1 MAQIKSRKTTGRV
14 SAGSDQIIFNV
25 LAYIFLTIVA
35 LLAFLPFFMLV
46 INSFASEKSIITTGY
61 SIWPAEF
68 STAAYELVFL
78 MPLKILRAYGVT
90 IAVTSIGT

>member
-46 INSFASEKSIITTGY
+46 INSFASE
-61 SIWPAEF
+61 
-68 STAAYELVFL
+68 
-78 MPLKILRAYGVT
+78 
-90 IAVTSIGT
+90 